1 MKYIIYSN
9 HYSIHERQT
18 KKNGKVYDLYFRVYE
33 NGKEK
38 QKKISGCKTKTEA
51 KDKYNKFIVDYCDFQ
66 LERPKKAEALP
77 SDTLKTAFGNYC
89 EYLAAN
95 CKPGTLY
102 DVKSVFDSFIFPKFG
117 NSTLAKIT
125 KEEINRWQ
133 DWVSIQK
140 KPDGKYYSYK
150 YQKKIRGY
158 FSTFLT
164 WAGSRYG
171 FVSPMRFAD
180 GVRAKDVKKEM
191 QIWTREEFQRFID
204 CVDNPLYHALF
215 TFMFFTGRRE
225 GEILALSPDD
235 INLKVGTATFNK
247 SITYYKTSNGEPW
260 EIVPTKAYKEQ
271 TLPLAKPVID
281 EMKNFEMGE
290 IFLFGG
296 ERPMP
301 TTTVTRYFQKYTEK
315 AGLKRIRIHDLR
327 HSFVS
332 MLIHNGVNL
341 AVVADLIS
349 DTLEQVTKTYAHM
362 YSSDREEA
370 IKTLI

>member
-1 MKYIIYSN
+1 MARLGFDS
-9 HYSIHERQT
+9 
-18 KKNGKVYDLYFRVYE
+18 
-33 NGKEK
+33 KETRW
-38 QKKISGCKTKTEA
+38 KILFLQISE
-51 KDKYNKFIVDYCDFQ
+51 KDKRLFFNISH
-66 LERPKKAEALP
+66 LGRL
-77 SDTLKTAFGNYC
+77 
-89 EYLAAN
+89 
-95 CKPGTLY
+95 
-102 DVKSVFDSFIFPKFG
+102 
-117 NSTLAKIT
+117 
-125 KEEINRWQ
+125 
-133 DWVSIQK
+133 
-140 KPDGKYYSYK
+140 
-150 YQKKIRGY
+150 KIRICVPDAICRRRE
-158 FSTFLT
+158 SE
-164 WAGSRYG
+164 RCQ
-171 FVSPMRFAD
+171 
-180 GVRAKDVKKEM
+180 KEM

-204 CVDNPLYHALF
+204 AVDNPLYHALF

-225 GEILALSPDD
+225 GEILALSPAD
-235 INLKVGTATFNK
+235 INLKAGTATFNK

-281 EMKNFEMGE
+281 ELKNFEMGE